1 MSPREPRRRT
11 AGNPRRAVAIPE
23 RARGRLSPSP
33 RAPAACSAIEE
44 KASDRRV
51 CESDCRPPASSGG
64 LFVGSAARGALR
76 QMRGL
81 KALVINPGKVE
92 GIADPKIVI
101 ILRRLSTAIPE
112 MREKGPF
119 GIDLAGNAELEH
131 RLRVVDRMDVHVAEA
146 LALEV
151 LIVDDFPEEGERAE
165 LFEQAGIEC
174 DLVQSV
180 LNVSCRLRNIR
191 AVERV
196 DLDQDDVAGIAFV
209 DEREEGRITHVTAIP
224 ISLSVDFDGFEHEWQ
239 TSRRHDAVEPNLG
252 LPENLRLAGAD
263 IGRCQ
268 KNFEPLRV
276 VDRVEVDALT
286 DDVAQ
291 GVEVHRI
298 GIIRRKDP

>member
-64 LFVGSAARGALR
+64 LFVCSAARGTLR
-76 QMRGL
+76 QVRRL

-101 ILRRLSTAIPE
+101 MLRQSVLRRLSTAIPE

-119 GIDLAGNAELEH
+119 GIELAGNAEPEH
-131 RLRVVDRMDVHVAEA
+131 RLRVVDRMDVYVAEA

-151 LIVDDFPEEGERAE
+151 LIVDDFPEEGERAQ

-196 DLDQDDVAGIAFV
+196 DLDQDDVVGIAFV
-209 DEREEGRITHVTAIP
+209 DEREEGRITHVTPIP
-224 ISLSVDFDGFEHEWQ
+224 IRLAIDFDGFKHEWQ
-239 TSRRHDAVEPNLG
+239 TSRRNRRRGLLG
-252 LPENLRLAGAD
+252 WRLHG
-263 IGRCQ
+263 
-268 KNFEPLRV
+268 
-276 VDRVEVDALT
+276 
-286 DDVAQ
+286 
-291 GVEVHRI
+291 
-298 GIIRRKDP
+298 

>member
-101 ILRRLSTAIPE
+101 MLRQPVLRRLSTAIPE

-119 GIDLAGNAELEH
+119 AIDLAGNAELEH
-131 RLRVVDRMDVHVAEA
+131 RLLVVDRMDVHVAEA

-151 LIVDDFPEEGERAE
+151 LIVDYFPEESERAQF
-165 LFEQAGIEC
+165 LEQARVEC
-174 DLVQSV
+174 DLVQSILDV
-180 LNVSCRLRNIR
+180 PGRLRNIR
-191 AVERV
+191 AIERV
-196 DLDQDDVAGIAFV
+196 DLDHDDVAGIAFV
-209 DEREEGRITHVTAIP
+209 DEREEGGVAHITPIP
-224 ISLSVDFDGFEHEWQ
+224 IRLAIDFHGFEH
-239 TSRRHDAVEPNLG
+239 
-252 LPENLRLAGAD
+252 
-263 IGRCQ
+263 
-268 KNFEPLRV
+268 
-276 VDRVEVDALT
+276 
-286 DDVAQ
+286 
-291 GVEVHRI
+291 
-298 GIIRRKDP
+298 